1 MHHLHVLADFLFTRS
16 HRFRAL
22 ALQMRQQQLGC
33 SVTRA
38 RVIPVHPP
46 VDLRALLRV
55 LRVHLLQPSSSHCPH
70 CTACSAGT
78 RQDSRH
84 SCTVTARSHTRTR
97 PSPRELH
104 KYCRMAPLST
114 K

>member
-1 MHHLHVLADFLFTRS
+1 MHHLHVLADFLFTHS
-16 HRFRAL
+16 HRFRAF

-55 LRVHLLQPSSSHCPH
+55 LRVHLLL
-70 CTACSAGT
+70 AA
-78 RQDSRH
+78 
-84 SCTVTARSHTRTR
+84 VTITSPALYGMQQQHTT
-97 PSPRELH
+97 
-104 KYCRMAPLST
+104 
-114 K
+114 